1 MKTRVT
7 ITLDP
12 KVHERAKRIARLRRS
27 SVSGL
32 VEKLLSEQEAPEGSI
47 VDSMIGS
54 ASLKVFR
61 PGDQKQAA
69 LEKKYLS

>member
-1 MKTRVT
+1 MKSRVT

-12 KVHERAKRIARLRRS
+12 KVHERAKRIARRRRA

-32 VEKLLSEQEAPEGSI
+32 IEKVLSEQTDPEESI

-54 ASLKVFR
+54 STLKSSGK
-61 PGDQKQAA
+61 GDAKQSA
-69 LEKKYLS
+69 LKKKYLR